1 MTEKLPLR
9 SEVPT
14 ELTWDLTRLFASDE
28 AMQHALQATQKRA
41 QALAAMKGQLTSAAK
56 LLQVLQAV
64 KTIDEELEQE
74 YVYAFLR
81 RDSDTTDATATA
93 LFGQAARLRPKL
105 KRPWPLLTQ
114 KSLPSVMNKW
124 PRGKPLSPA

>member
-41 QALAAMKGQLTSAAK
+41 QALAAMKGQLTSA
-56 LLQVLQAV
+56 
-64 KTIDEELEQE
+64 D
-74 YVYAFLR
+74 
-81 RDSDTTDATATA
+81 
-93 LFGQAARLRPKL
+93 
-105 KRPWPLLTQ
+105 
-114 KSLPSVMNKW
+114 
-124 PRGKPLSPA
+124 